1 MQYRPLGR
9 TGVQVCLGTMMF
21 GACSIRIITPR
32 STPASTSSTRPMS
45 IRPASRRII
54 DRSAAS
60 ATWSPGRRR
69 RGGFERFANDLVL
82 EHDPI
87 DEPTQADAQEHAGR
101 LGRGL
106 GHFALYPTTED
117 GRPLP

>member
-1 MQYRPLGR
+1 
-9 TGVQVCLGTMMF
+9 
-21 GACSIRIITPR
+21 
-32 STPASTSSTRPMS
+32 
-45 IRPASRRII
+45 
-54 DRSAAS
+54 
-60 ATWSPGRRR
+60 
-69 RGGFERFANDLVL
+69 VL